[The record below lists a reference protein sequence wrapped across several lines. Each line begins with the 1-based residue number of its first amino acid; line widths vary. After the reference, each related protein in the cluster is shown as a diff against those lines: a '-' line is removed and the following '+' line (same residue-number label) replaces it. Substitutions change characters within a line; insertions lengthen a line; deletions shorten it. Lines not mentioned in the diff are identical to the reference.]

1 MADVLTTRGLFPH
14 SLAQPVYLRSLL
26 DISPQLLAG
35 CGGVVDVAFVQG
47 SSMARCITERL
58 VELELQH
65 EAHEVPADRDHSDK

>member
-1 MADVLTTRGLFPH
+1 M
-14 SLAQPVYLRSLL
+14 

-47 SSMARCITERL
+47 SSMARRFTQRL